1 MEEVDK
7 IILSQLRQIGTD
19 VPDDLESLA
28 ALSTELLVAG
38 CAQCINTINGDDKVS
53 GKLPQSMSARFRVGT
68 ELANAVKALGYM
80 SDLGY
85 NSFLYSNEADAR
97 NILMWLVERLPKE
110 SIAAATEVLDA
121 KGLLARAVASE
132 IELRSGC
139 EWTPPGCKP
148 NGVAHCTADSGPFWF
163 LEGTASVVGFKATPV
178 MVPPASSKGAP
189 AATRKYHNDHL
200 DFLTTQT
207 PSTRDLV
214 ASITES
220 VSSEIAAA
228 NAWEAEWNSKGVKS
242 GLSESDYKAQKAKQI
257 KQQIANQLRAAVM
270 RSEAEGKRNADM
282 LQFLGDFADVDMG
295 KSSKFANQEKVLFS
309 KETETVDANAPKPP
323 SEEEMQKTRDEAVAE
338 LEGQVAE
345 ANGSL
350 DELQEAIATFTSEI
364 QEMLTRTAE
373 IELSN
378 EEREEQYKQRKKVLD
393 LLPNADENI
402 ERLKQVVQSSSKRIL
417 ALGKKWEERRSE
429 LMDTLRKL
437 RRAQGDAES
446 HAKAQLGEIKKLR
459 AEMKG
464 VAEGAKG
471 KDQLIQKL
479 RADYEAVNKQVGRAS
494 YTRRT
499 FEIVR
504 NITKQKEDINRVLQ
518 DTRILQKDIAQLSEK
533 LGRVFGE
540 TDELIFANAKK
551 DEASRQAYKHLAN
564 LHSTCND
571 LLQGVENTGAILREI
586 RELEEQIEA
595 EETKNMKDNLKRIA
609 ADLKTIKK
617 ENAGLVA
624 ELKG

>member
-38 CAQCINTINGDDKVS
+38 CAQCINVINGDDKVS

-85 NSFLYSNEADAR
+85 NSFLYSNEADSR
-97 NILMWLVERLPKE
+97 NILMWLVERLPKD

-132 IELRSGC
+132 LELRSGC
-139 EWTPPGCKP
+139 EWTPPGYKP
-148 NGVAHCTADSGPFWF
+148 NSVAHCTADSGPFWF
-163 LEGTASVVGFKATPV
+163 LEGTASVVDFKATPV
-178 MVPPASSKGAP
+178 VMPPASSKGAP

-200 DFLTTQT
+200 AFITTQT
-207 PSTRDLV
+207 PNTRDLV

-309 KETETVDANAPKPP
+309 KDTETVDANAPKPP
-323 SEEEMQKTRDEAVAE
+323 SEEEMQTARDAAVTE
-338 LEGQVAE
+338 LEGQVSE

-364 QEMLTRTAE
+364 QEMLTRTGE
-373 IELSN
+373 MELSN

-518 DTRILQKDIAQLSEK
+518 DTRVLQKDIAQLSEK
-533 LGRVFGE
+533 LGRVFSE

-551 DEASRQAYKHLAN
+551 DEASRQAYKHLAS

-571 LLQGVENTGAILREI
+571 LLLGVENTGAILREI

-617 ENAGLVA
+617 ENAGLVS

>member
-19 VPDDLESLA
+19 IPDDLGSLA
-28 ALSTELLVAG
+28 TLSTELLVAG
-38 CAQCINTINGDDKVS
+38 CAQCINAINGDDKVS

-110 SIAAATEVLDA
+110 SITAATEILDA
-121 KGLLARAVASE
+121 KALLARAVAEE

-163 LEGTASVVGFKATPV
+163 LEGTASVVGFKATP
-178 MVPPASSKGAP
+178 MVTPPASGKGAP
-189 AATRKYHNDHL
+189 AATRRYHNDHL
-200 DFLTTQT
+200 DFITTQT
-207 PSTRDLV
+207 PNTRDLV

-228 NAWEAEWNSKGVKS
+228 NAWEQEWNSKGIKS
-242 GLSESDYKAQKAKQI
+242 GLSETDYKVHKAKQV
-257 KQQIANQLRAAVM
+257 KQQMANQLRAAVM

-282 LQFLGDFADVDMG
+282 LEFLGDFADVDMG

-309 KETETVDANAPKPP
+309 KEAETVDANAPKPP
-323 SEEEMQKTRDEAVAE
+323 SEEEVQKARDEDVTA
-338 LEGQVAE
+338 LEAQVAE
-345 ANGSL
+345 ATGSL
-350 DELQEAIATFTSEI
+350 DALQELIATFSSEI
-364 QEMLTRTAE
+364 QEMLTRTGE
-373 IELSN
+373 MEVSN

-479 RADYEAVNKQVGRAS
+479 RADYESVNKQVGRAS

-551 DEASRQAYKHLAN
+551 DEASRSAYKHLAN
-564 LHSTCND
+564 LHSTCNQ
-571 LLQGVENTGAILREI
+571 LLLGVENTGAILREI

-595 EETKNMKDNLKRIA
+595 EETKNMKDNLNRIA
-609 ADLKTIKK
+609 TDLKMIKK